1 MPKEI
6 LAVYQTYEGHS
17 KNLKK
22 KGNSLEVL
30 DDDGNVRTSEEAVSI
45 WCDHFLRLLGGP
57 GESRITAMTAAV
69 LRTIQRQTLM
79 IACVPPL
86 HVRRYYEP

>member
-1 MPKEI
+1 MD
-6 LAVYQTYEGHS
+6 
-17 KNLKK
+17 N
-22 KGNSLEVL
+22 N
-30 DDDGNVRTSEEAVSI
+30 GNVRKSKEAVSV
-45 WCDHFLRLLGGP
+45 WRDHFLRLLGGP